1 MPSPSAKIPV
11 HARVRVFLCPE
22 KDTGQPWLCPAGVGI
37 QLTRKG
43 RGTRATTMALA
54 VGELGEQGVT
64 RPVDLEEG
72 PYEVRITDPRFT
84 KWDPTLVTVTSRPA
98 LAEVIAVAETVEV
111 AARAPVTEVAEAEAI
126 AAAKAVEE
134 AEARRE
140 AGELLDI
147 MLAPQSGRRL
157 VVVRLVTDSGEQ
169 IPDGT
174 LTIAGPGPSEDFQAC
189 SDGNI
194 YAAAAI
200 GAVTFHFASVTVSGQ
215 LHCTQAAVVP
225 YTVSTVT
232 EVKPLEFIYWPAIQI
247 LANPTI
253 VQSDGGKVALTGASV
268 KVDYQ
273 ASPQEV
279 PYSRIKTL
287 AQGAAPPADGG
298 APISFEYP
306 FPGYY
311 TATVTAP
318 LTWQDLPIQ
327 PGPGPIQKQLQS
339 GCSWEVPAEFTVA
352 PTQEIAVQL
361 QLPPNQQL
369 TENADLEI
377 SYEGGSVP
385 VTVRTGTNQVTATV
399 PQGMPLTIGL
409 AEGAVLMT
417 ADGPLE
423 LPALAQPVTSG
434 TTSIT
439 PLPQHSITIKAVDEA
454 DQAVPG
460 AMIDIFGPDDATSR
474 LRTVITD
481 HSGTWVATLPGQG
494 TYYLSEH
501 YEGAQ
506 AGMRQAVAV
515 ASNKDIMFRIRRGPA
530 GGEALTDLS
539 AYPVLTEEI
548 STTGVPAPTGGAPGG
563 GGPGAG
569 YGQAVD
575 QVMRDVLGWR
585 PSGDVA
591 GFQAALTGAFQLRQ
605 VEGHTEWT
613 WQQRGYAVQADMGAL
628 TGAQASIYARAKNAL
643 DQIQPLL
650 AGLTA
655 INPALY
661 PPQDLEAIRTVVA
674 AELQELVSELAW
686 EGGPRIQRVNELFVL
701 LVGESRK
708 SFDPNPDHVQG
719 QLGILR
725 DRFGLTEQWVDTVDE
740 ERIITN
746 FRVVVEQVL
755 SLQESWFYD
764 RDLLAVVDSRSSL
777 GTILTWLSRGL
788 EAVCESV
795 GDLSFALDSVYV
807 DAAQRQV
814 IELRLPGQ
822 PPLLLSDLLDWVL
835 RASRDEGPRIIQDAG
850 KDGVLAFA
858 PVLDRLRTLI
868 HAAREVARTSHR
880 LPSGMRTPRVDRAFQ
895 VLASQL
901 AEASRLAGLVRRDQA
916 PRIDTAMVTDT
927 GTVGGVKTIMVQL
940 AGSNLRKGASAV
952 LIPEN
957 HEELAD
963 LPARPLTVQPPGK
976 ATATFRDPR
985 SVRGGAGVNWLVSF
999 TNEDGEPSYPI
1010 ALTLM

>member
-1 MPSPSAKIPV
+1 MPGPSAKV
-11 HARVRVFLCPE
+11 RAHVRVLLCPE
-22 KDTGQPWLCPAGVGI
+22 SGAGQPLLCPAGVNI
-37 QLTRKG
+37 RLTKKV
-43 RGTRATTMALA
+43 RGTRPSPVSLTTNTGGATGA
-54 VGELGEQGVT
+54 VH
-64 RPVDLEEG
+64 LEEG
-72 PYEVRITDPRFT
+72 HYQVTISDPGFT
-84 KWDPTLVTVTSRPA
+84 GWDPGELTVTRRR
-98 LAEVIAVAETVEV
+98 EVAQVMAVAETVEV
-111 AARAPVTEVAEAEAI
+111 AADAPPNVVAEAEAR
-126 AAAKAVEE
+126 AAAEAAAE
-134 AEARRE
+134 AEARTD
-140 AGELLDI
+140 AGELLDVT
-147 MLAPQSGRRL
+147 LAPQSGRRL

-174 LTIAGPGPSEDFQAC
+174 ITIAGTGPSEVFQAC

-194 YAAAAI
+194 YAAARK
-200 GAVTFHFASVTVSGQ
+200 GAVTFHFPSVTVKGQ
-215 LHCTQAAVVP
+215 LYCTQAAVVP
-225 YTVSTVT
+225 YTVSTA
-232 EVKPLEFIYWPAIQI
+232 VKPLEFIYWPAIQI
-247 LANPTI
+247 MANPT
-253 VQSDGGKVALTGASV
+253 VLQPDGCKVSLTGASV
-268 KVDYQ
+268 RVDFQ
-273 ASPQEV
+273 VSLQDVAN
-279 PYSRIKTL
+279 SRTKTL
-287 AQGAAPPADGG
+287 AADAVTPDAGG
-298 APISFEYP
+298 APISFEYA

-318 LTWQDLPIQ
+318 LTWQNLPIQ
-327 PGPGPIQKQLQS
+327 QPAPGPVQKQLS
-339 GCSWEVPAEFTVA
+339 AGCSWEVPAGFAVV
-352 PTQEIAVQL
+352 PTQQIAIKL
-361 QLPPNQQL
+361 QLPQDQQL
-369 TENADLEI
+369 TEDADFEI
-377 SYEGGSVP
+377 SYGTGSVP
-385 VTVRTGTNQVTATV
+385 VTVKAGTSQVTATV
-399 PQGMPLTIGL
+399 PKGMALTISL

-417 ADGPLE
+417 ADGSFE
-423 LPALAQPVTSG
+423 LPASAHPVKPG
-434 TTSIT
+434 ITSIT
-439 PLPQHSITIKAVDEA
+439 PQAQHSITIKAVHEGDHPA
-454 DQAVPG
+454 PR
-460 AMIDIFGPDDATSR
+460 AMIDIFGPDDPTLLAK
-474 LRTVITD
+474 TVVTD
-481 HSGTWVATLPGQG
+481 EHGRSFVQVKCPG
-494 TYYLSEH
+494 TYYLAEH
-501 YEGAQ
+501 LEGAQ
-506 AGMRQAVAV
+506 AGTRQPVKV
-515 ASNKDIMFRIRRGPA
+515 ASNGEALVRIRRGPA

-548 STTGVPAPTGGAPGG
+548 STTGVPAPTAGAPGG

-569 YGQAVD
+569 YGQTVD

-643 DQIQPLL
+643 DQILPLL

-661 PPQDLEAIRTVVA
+661 PPQDLEAIRTVIS
-674 AELQELVSELAW
+674 AELQELVGELAW

-740 ERIITN
+740 ERILTN

-795 GDLSFALDSVYV
+795 GDLTFALDSVYV

-835 RASRDEGPRIIQDAG
+835 RASRDEGPKIIQDAG

-858 PVLDRLRTLI
+858 PVLDRLRTLV
-868 HAAREVARTSHR
+868 HATREVARTSNR
-880 LPSGMRTPRVDRAFQ
+880 LPSGIKTPRVDRAFQ

-901 AEASRLAGLVRRDQA
+901 AEASRLAGLVQRDQA
-916 PRIDTAMVTDT
+916 PQLFTAQASPAVA
-927 GTVGGVKTIMVQL
+927 GAHGGVKTISVAMT
-940 AGSNLRKGASAV
+940 GSNLRKHAWVV

-957 HEELAD
+957 REDLAD
-963 LPARPLTVQPPGK
+963 LPARHLSVTPPGSAK
-976 ATATFRDPR
+976 ATFRDPG
-985 SVRGGAGVNWLVSF
+985 SVPNSHGVTWLVSF
-999 TNEDGEPSYPI
+999 TNEDGAQSYPI
-1010 ALTLM
+1010 ALTPA